1 MTLND
6 DQLNV
11 VVARRP
17 IMVVAAPGSGK
28 TATVVERIRYNIE
41 DLGMK
46 PWRILALTFTNVAA
60 NEIKARSG
68 YEIES
73 KTIHSWCY
81 KQLAIE
87 GLSAKVAHP
96 LMFKNFVDTQAMPEY
111 VDRQEISDTIQF
123 VRLGLIKLEDIEQEI
138 RDIVR
143 PIKEKYEYSLRK
155 RNLIDFTDMLG
166 LMHKKLK
173 DGNYAN
179 KMAVK
184 YDEVIV
190 DEAQDLDRV
199 QLEIIRLLTR
209 NYSNVVF
216 VGDPD
221 QSIYGFLGAMP
232 DMGATAK
239 TYGIP
244 ILTLSKTYRYG
255 EELADM
261 SSFLIKRT
269 TRSVENKVNCTN
281 RKTQIVFSMFNLDTI
296 KRMGYKE
303 EDVAILNRTNN
314 QAFEAANKVNADVMR
329 VPALKIREKI
339 GYTMSMVDYAATRD
353 PQTLKRLLLQIK
365 GFGPKTVDQIAK
377 EATSDSIN
385 KSFDTGISKA
395 FGINRKNLVRALEH
409 VDYDIT
415 ELRDGYF
422 VPGFTMFMNTPEY
435 FRNVIDRFEG
445 EKLDYVRD
453 VMFNKQLMGVSSI
466 TVHAAKG
473 MEFPVV
479 YVHTAGDDIGT
490 SLRDF
495 DEEMR
500 ISYVAVTRAR
510 DMLIVDQSSELF
522 KNYLAEYL
530 ISTRS

>member
-1 MTLND
+1 LND
-6 DQLNV
+6 EQLNV

-87 GLSAKVAHP
+87 GLNAKVAHP
-96 LMFKNFVDTQAMPEY
+96 MMFKNFVDAEAMPANI
-111 VDRQEISDTIQF
+111 DRQEIADTIQF
-123 VRLGLIKLEDIEQEI
+123 VRLGLIKLEDIKREI

-143 PIKEKYEYSLRK
+143 PLKDKYEYSLRK
-155 RNLIDFTDMLG
+155 KNLIDFTDMLG
-166 LMHKKLK
+166 MMHKRLR
-173 DGNYAN
+173 DDSYAN
-179 KMAVK
+179 RMAAK
-184 YDEVIV
+184 YDEVII

-199 QLEIIRLLTR
+199 QLEIIRRLTR

-232 DMGATAK
+232 DMGSTANK
-239 TYGIP
+239 YGIP
-244 ILTLSKTYRYG
+244 ILTLNKTYRYG
-255 EELADM
+255 EELGDM
-261 SSFLIKRT
+261 SSYLINQTR
-269 TRSVENKVNCTN
+269 RSVKNEVNCGS
-281 RKTQIVFSMFNLDTI
+281 RKTQIVFSLFDLDII
-296 KRMGYKE
+296 KKMGYRE
-303 EDVAILNRTNN
+303 EDVVILNRTNV
-314 QAFEAANKVNADVMR
+314 QATGAAEKVNADVMR
-329 VPALKIREKI
+329 LPSLKIRDKMA
-339 GYTMSMVDYAATRD
+339 YTMCMVDYADSRD
-353 PQTLKRLLLQIK
+353 PVALKKLLLQIK
-365 GFGPKTVDQIAK
+365 GFGPKTVEQIARD
-377 EATSDSIN
+377 ATDESIK
-385 KSFDTGISKA
+385 KSFDVGITKA
-395 FGINRKNLVRALEH
+395 FGITRKNLVRALEY
-409 VDYDIT
+409 VDYDIV
-415 ELRDGYF
+415 ELRDGCF

-435 FRNVIDRFEG
+435 LRNVIDRFEG

-453 VMFNKQLMGVSSI
+453 VMFNKQLMGTSSI

-479 YVHTAGDDIGT
+479 YVHTAGEDIASGV
-490 SLRDF
+490 RDM

-500 ISYVAVTRAR
+500 ISYVAITRAR
-510 DMLIVDQSSELF
+510 DLLIIDQNSSMF

-530 ISTRS
+530 IECIRS